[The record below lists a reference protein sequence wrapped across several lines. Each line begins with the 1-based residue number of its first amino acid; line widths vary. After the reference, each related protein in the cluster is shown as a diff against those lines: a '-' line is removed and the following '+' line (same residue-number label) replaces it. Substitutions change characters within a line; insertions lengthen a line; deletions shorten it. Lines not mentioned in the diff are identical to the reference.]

1 MKTQHITLLTI
12 CAGALASCAPYP
24 GPNPNGPNGANRGTT
39 PSQTAGPEVPAPQ
52 VDAHRNIPTGHPDPQ
67 GRPNMIVSPYRP
79 YNIIDV
85 KGYRS
90 GDIVGDPSTA
100 KVNPSTGKLDMKTSK
115 HFRIP

>member
-12 CAGALASCAPYP
+12 AAAALASCVPTPA
-24 GPNPNGPNGANRGTT
+24 PNPNALGFTQAPG
-39 PSQTAGPEVPAPQ
+39 SEVPAPKVASQ
-52 VDAHRNIPTGHPDPQ
+52 RRVPMGHPDPQ
-67 GRPNMIVSPYRP
+67 GRPNMVVSPFRP

-100 KVNPSTGKLDMKTSK
+100 KVNATTGKLDTNTSK
-115 HFRIP
+115 RFRIP